1 MQASPKR
8 LIATAGAAVN
18 SNIAIIVLVVD
29 FITLII
35 KIFLPS
41 PCWIFAPPQLTTSK
55 RYKRGNPIA
64 KNASA
69 FAPQNTLAAGKNW
82 LVQNLHKNYNEKRP
96 ANCGAFSFLSRVNLR
111 YRPTLGHT
119 RVIHLPQ
126 VTNLIRAVDPVVHSL
141 NIVGEHRNNHAAFVP
156 QNLLHFKVLGLA
168 RITI

>member
-41 PCWIFAPPQLTTSK
+41 PCWTFAPPQLTTSK

-64 KNASA
+64 KSASA
-69 FAPQNTLAAGKNW
+69 FAPQNTLAAGKTG
-82 LVQNLHKNYNEKRP
+82 LCKNYTKITTKN
-96 ANCGAFSFLSRVNLR
+96 A
-111 YRPTLGHT
+111 
-119 RVIHLPQ
+119 PQ
-126 VTNLIRAVDPVVHSL
+126 IAGR
-141 NIVGEHRNNHAAFVP
+141 F
-156 QNLLHFKVLGLA
+156 HF
-168 RITI
+168 